1 MSPINEPE
9 GHPRDVISLAQTIGL
24 TSVGPSASYCRRR
37 HCRGKDCSH
46 YSFSTTRNCLIG
58 STNCKRQKKMIARHF
73 YSAIHLYSRSLRL
86 PRVLSPG
93 LNAWSTFRLAATTTM
108 KYNNTALKQDS
119 SHHFDAPTQHLK
131 NRLQPIDEDVDNFAQ
146 FPLDETLVSRLHQ
159 LGFNRPF
166 QIQAV
171 SLPYTLNGRD
181 VLGKALTG
189 SGKTLAFA
197 LPIIQKLSQGEKTG
211 NPRAIVIAPTRELC
225 SQVHGCIADLSSTIK
240 SVALYGGTAYGPQ
253 TSKLRR
259 GADVICATPG
269 RLNDHL
275 KRNNFVL
282 DDVQL
287 LILDEADEML
297 TPNFREQIED
307 ILQDSPQNKQVLMFG
322 ATMPR
327 YIKEIAKKYLKTPEV
342 IDITKKGSPFPKTVT
357 HKAVKLLNWSCRSLA
372 VRNIIEEEGIQRS
385 VVFVTTKGQPSI
397 PINHLTFGNSFM
409 TNFYILTSTIKVEA
423 NDLAQKINS
432 FGLPV
437 KPLHSDLSQNKRE
450 EIIEAFRVGKLKAIV
465 ATDVAARGLD
475 IPETDLV
482 IQVAPPPNGFDFYV
496 HRTGRTGRAGRSGV
510 AVLIYGS
517 DRKDRLFLKEL
528 RQQVQVEEKSP
539 LKFEEIAK
547 YAISAAG
554 DRLQEADQRSIKFA
568 LPKAQELLQ
577 KEETTDGNGPAD
589 VLAKALLVLAD
600 LPSLKPKWSSD
611 DADDDWDRKR
621 SKRKFSNKDDNYSS
635 RRYENFGKSDRDS
648 SRRRENFGRS
658 ERDSSRRRENFGRGD
673 RDFSRNR
680 ENFGKGDRDSRRR
693 EFGKDFEYTRYRK
706 DGNRDS
712 KMGEGRGRSK
722 GDWGKKFSREFFDE

>member
-1 MSPINEPE
+1 MSPIKEPE

-24 TSVGPSASYCRRR
+24 TSVGPSASC
-37 HCRGKDCSH
+37 C
-46 YSFSTTRNCLIG
+46 
-58 STNCKRQKKMIARHF
+58 
-73 YSAIHLYSRSLRL
+73 SLRL

-297 TPNFREQIED
+297 TPNFR
-307 ILQDSPQNKQVLMFG
+307 DSPQNKQVLMFG

-385 VVFVTTKGQPSI
+385 VVFVTTK
-397 PINHLTFGNSFM
+397 
-409 TNFYILTSTIKVEA
+409 VEA
-423 NDLAQKINS
+423 NDLAQKING

-680 ENFGKGDRDSRRR
+680 ENFGKGDRNSRRR